1 MRTSLPSRRTPAHI
15 LLICCALLLATGPAV
30 RGQNDAAATSKSGA
44 ALPVAVVDFEI
55 RGLKVA
61 GDRAA
66 DDFATYLGETRPL
79 SILPRRQ
86 VKKLPVSPDGP
97 DPAAKAA
104 LVAATQARYAIV
116 GRVFIA
122 GGSMFAAVKIIDL
135 ETGEMYGKAVK
146 SPADGKPEAQL
157 RRLAEDVAAYLATL
171 PGVAVAQKPASEK
184 APAVA
189 TEKPEHA
196 ILLPP
201 TPAPTRAP
209 TPKPPKP
216 QAP

>member
-1 MRTSLPSRRTPAHI
+1 MRAPKHI
-15 LLICCALLLATGPAV
+15 VLICCALLLAAVPAA
-30 RGQNDAAATSKSGA
+30 RGQNDAAATPKSGA
-44 ALPVAVVDFEI
+44 PLVIAVVDFEI

-66 DDFATYLGETRPL
+66 DDFAAYLGETGPL

-86 VKKLPVSPDGP
+86 VKKLPVGPDGP

-116 GRVFIA
+116 GRIFIA
-122 GGSMFAAVKIIDL
+122 GGSLFAAVKIVDL
-135 ETGEMYGKAVK
+135 ETGERYGKAVK
-146 SPADGKPEAQL
+146 GPADGKPEAQL

-171 PGVAVAQKPASEK
+171 PGAAAVQKPATEK
-184 APAVA
+184 APVVA

-201 TPAPTRAP
+201 TSPKLPAP
-209 TPKPPKP
+209 KPKP